1 MLLFSPLEKGYGR
14 FFNFLLYL
22 PRNVWPNL
30 VETDP
35 EKLEYKLKMWE
46 KNADRQTTGNQR
58 SSNYDFLCCL
68 KLAFD

>member
-1 MLLFSPLEKGYGR
+1 MI
-14 FFNFLLYL
+14 
-22 PRNVWPNL
+22 WPNL
-30 VETDP
+30 VEIDP
-35 EKLEYKLKMWE
+35 EKLEYKLKMWK